1 MNIVSNQTVIS
12 NFASMGRL
20 ELLHQVCGD
29 QIVVSFR
36 TCYTCDDHT

>member
-1 MNIVSNQTVIS
+1 MNVITNTTVIS
-12 NFASMGRL
+12 NFASVGRL
-20 ELLHQVCGD
+20 ELLHQVGGD